1 MAPATTAILVGHL
14 LVAEGVGLFG
24 VTSLAL
30 PTGTDEPQ
38 AFPVPIPGSPTALLL
53 GRICGLRAVGIG
65 TRDARDLWHPS
76 SLNTEVPLDAWS
88 GRWLLGNWDRAVG
101 GADHG
106 RSGPEV
112 VAVALAGLR
121 HPGHHMARLGAL
133 RLIAGWIGRIPDA
146 DAAALIRSA
155 TAMAEADAAWWDP
168 VLSQVPAWIHR
179 SNGPENS
186 ELVIT
191 AIGDLI
197 ARIPNAPRWDE
208 IRETLTTV
216 MGMVHQA
223 RPTR

>member
-1 MAPATTAILVGHL
+1 
-14 LVAEGVGLFG
+14 
-24 VTSLAL
+24 
-30 PTGTDEPQ
+30 
-38 AFPVPIPGSPTALLL
+38 
-53 GRICGLRAVGIG
+53 
-65 TRDARDLWHPS
+65 
-76 SLNTEVPLDAWS
+76 
-88 GRWLLGNWDRAVG
+88 
-101 GADHG
+101 
-106 RSGPEV
+106 
-112 VAVALAGLR
+112 
-121 HPGHHMARLGAL
+121 MARLGAL